1 MNYRMIKTT
10 LGWLLIF
17 EAAFFILPLIT
28 GIVYGELWPSL
39 SFVFSILI
47 ALAAGFSLVFFMK
60 PKTKK
65 LYSKDGFVIVALSWI
80 ALSLFGALPFIFTG
94 ATNNPDASFFE
105 NIVNALF
112 ESASGFT
119 TTGASVISNIEAQPA
134 SILLWRSF
142 THWIGGMGVLVFI
155 MAFLPLGGAQNMHIM
170 KAESPGPSVS
180 KLVPKIRTTAAILYS
195 IYIFMTVL
203 QIGLL
208 MIFDVSFFEAL
219 NITLSTA
226 GTGGF
231 GIMNNSMES
240 YSSIVQII
248 TAVFMFLFSINFSSY
263 YLAMKGKLKDSLNS
277 ELRAFV
283 IIVAV
288 AITILTVDVMSAQI
302 YSSLGEAIKHTS
314 FTVSSII
321 STTGFS
327 TTNFSAW
334 PELSRTIIVLI
345 MFIGACAGS
354 TGGGM
359 KVSRIIILVKG
370 FIREIGSIIHPK
382 QVKKITLD
390 KKPVDHEVVRSV
402 NAYIACYAVIFVASL
417 ILISFDERDLITNF
431 TSVTSAI
438 NNVGAGIDGIGPYS
452 SEGFAAFTPFSKL
465 VLTFDMIAGRLELFP
480 MLVLFNPFIYRKK
493 KS

>member
-1 MNYRMIKTT
+1 
-10 LGWLLIF
+10 
-17 EAAFFILPLIT
+17 
-28 GIVYGELWPSL
+28 
-39 SFVFSILI
+39 
-47 ALAAGFSLVFFMK
+47 
-60 PKTKK
+60 
-65 LYSKDGFVIVALSWI
+65 
-80 ALSLFGALPFIFTG
+80 
-94 ATNNPDASFFE
+94 
-105 NIVNALF
+105 
-112 ESASGFT
+112 
-119 TTGASVISNIEAQPA
+119 
-134 SILLWRSF
+134 
-142 THWIGGMGVLVFI
+142 MGVLVFI

-203 QIGLL
+203 QISLL

-219 NITLSTA
+219 NIALSTA

-263 YLAMKGKLKDSLNS
+263 YLAMKGKFKDAVNS

-334 PELSRTIIVLI
+334 PELSRTIIVLV

-452 SEGFAAFTPFSKL
+452 SEGFAAFSPFSKL